1 MFGDTIRDVTMTQP
15 WPAPPAP
22 VRSRNWLAV
31 TLAAVAVVLA
41 AAALIVALTRSGAG
55 SSPNYTAEQ
64 KAVAKTKLCDSY
76 RLAAQVAHIET
87 TGPESD
93 VGLARNA
100 LTNGAL
106 MLETAADAPALEP
119 EYRNAARELASVY
132 QTQAAMGTAGMAT
145 TDEYQSIV
153 NDSNAKDRTMKEL
166 CGG

>member
-1 MFGDTIRDVTMTQP
+1 MTQP
-15 WPAPPAP
+15 WPAPPAA
-22 VRSRNWLAV
+22 VRSRNWLTV

-41 AAALIVALTRSGAG
+41 AAALIVALTRSGSGSG
-55 SSPNYTAEQ
+55 SSPTYTPAQ
-64 KAVAKTKLCDSY
+64 KAEAKAKLCDNY

-106 MLETAADAPALEP
+106 MLETAADAPALGS

-132 QTQAAMGTAGMAT
+132 QTQAAMGTRGMAT
-145 TDEYQSIV
+145 TEEYQSIID
-153 NDSNAKDRTMKEL
+153 DSNAKDRTMKEL